1 MNPLTLALRQLRR
14 EWRSGELAV
23 LIAALVIAVGALSS
37 VSFATDR
44 VRQSVERRAA
54 ESLAADI
61 VIRSRNEISESLAD
75 AARARDLETARTL
88 EFPSV
93 VTSGERGQL
102 AEIRAV
108 TDGYPLRGQLEISE
122 QAYGPSTTTDE
133 LPGPG
138 EVWAEPRLVGALG
151 VDTGA
156 EIRVGAKTFTL
167 TRVISYAP
175 DQGFSFVEIAPMLV
189 MRMDELEGSGLLGPA
204 SRVSHRLLIAGER
217 GAIDAYRSTVEN
229 ELEPGQRLSD
239 IRDARPELVS
249 AINRADQFLNLAAL
263 VAVLLAAVAIAMAA
277 RRYATRETDTVAILK
292 CLGAQRR
299 DVLWGYL
306 AQLLIIALVA
316 GLAGIVIGYAA
327 QSFLLMLVKDIIGQ
341 ELPPA
346 SLAPAPWSLALGV
359 IILSGFG
366 LPPVLGLVR
375 TSPIRVL
382 RRDMGGVPITGWLVY
397 SIALVAISTIL
408 ILQTGD
414 LKLSLYV
421 LGGAAG
427 GAILLGSGAAA
438 LVYVLNRFRR
448 GVGVAWRF
456 GVASIVRRGRDSIV
470 QVTAFG
476 LGMLVLLLLAVVRT
490 DLRDSWQAMLPE
502 DAPNH
507 FMINI
512 QPDEHDAVRE
522 FFRERNVEPPELRA
536 MVRSRLTAI
545 NGTPITEI
553 DFSAEGR
560 SQRFAEREQNLS
572 WAGELAE
579 SNSIA
584 AGEWWTPDEYSEPL
598 VSLDDEAARR
608 LGVGLGDKLTYDI
621 AGQELVATVDSLRLI
636 EWDSFEPNFFMVVPP
651 SLLENYPATFIG
663 SVHVPSDRAPMMLE
677 LVRAYPS
684 VTVIDL
690 DTIIAQVKSV
700 MDQAALAVE
709 YIFLFTLAAGVL
721 VLLAAVQSTRD
732 ERRFESAM
740 LRTLGATQRTVISGV
755 VAEFLLLGLLAAA
768 LAVVA
773 ASVSGWLLA
782 TEVGARRALVVAAAP
797 TLLVSGAVNW
807 DLPSLALATA
817 GLVAHRRGHDGWTGV
832 WLGLGTAAKLWPGLA
847 LVALVPAA

>member
-1 MNPLTLALRQLRR
+1 MNPLALALRQLRR

-23 LIAALVIAVGALSS
+23 LIVALIIAVGALSS
-37 VSFATDR
+37 VGFATDR
-44 VRQSVERRAA
+44 VRQGVERRAA

-61 VIRSRNEISESLAD
+61 VIRSRDAISEELAEI
-75 AARARDLETARTL
+75 AESNNLETARTL

-93 VTSGERGQL
+93 VTTSERGQL

-108 TDGYPLRGQLEISE
+108 TSGYPLRGQLEISKR
-122 QAYGPSTTTDE
+122 AYGESIATDD
-133 LPGPG
+133 LPARG

-151 VDTGA
+151 VDTGD
-156 EIRVGAKTFTL
+156 ELRVGSKTFTL

-189 MRMDELEGSGLLGPA
+189 MNMDDLEGTGLLGPA
-204 SRVSHRLLIAGER
+204 SRVSNRLLVAGER
-217 GAIDAYRSTVEN
+217 GNVDTFRN
-229 ELEPGQRLSD
+229 EIEDTLAPGQRLSD
-239 IRDARPELVS
+239 IRDARPELVRS
-249 AINRADQFLNLAAL
+249 IDRADQFLNLAAL

-306 AQLLIIALVA
+306 AQLLIIAIAA
-316 GLAGIVIGYAA
+316 GIVGIVIGYVA

-341 ELPPA
+341 DLPAA
-346 SLAPAPWSLALGV
+346 SLASAPWSLALGV
-359 IILSGFG
+359 IILAGFG

-382 RRDMGGVPITGWLVY
+382 RRDVGGLPVTGWLVY
-397 SIALVAISTIL
+397 SIALVAISAIL

-427 GAILLGSGAAA
+427 GALLLGIGAAA
-438 LVYVLNRFRR
+438 LIWLLNHFRR

-456 GVASIVRRGRDSIV
+456 GVASIVRRGRSSIV

-476 LGMLVLLLLAVVRT
+476 LGMFVLLLLAVVRT
-490 DLRDSWQAMLPE
+490 DLLESWQAILPE

-512 QPDEHDAVRE
+512 QPDERDDVIE
-522 FFRERNVEPPELRA
+522 FFSERNVTPPDLRA
-536 MVRSRLTAI
+536 MVRSRLVEI
-545 NGTPITEI
+545 NGVPITEMSFET
-553 DFSAEGR
+553 DGM
-560 SQRFAEREQNLS
+560 SQRFAERDQNLS
-572 WAGELAE
+572 WAGELAK
-579 SNSIA
+579 SNTVLE
-584 AGEWWTPDEYSEPL
+584 GDWWTPEEYGEPL

-608 LGVGLGDKLTYDI
+608 LGVTLGDELTYDI
-621 AGQELVATVDSLRLI
+621 AGERVTVTVDNIRLI
-636 EWDSFEPNFFMVVPP
+636 DWDSFQPNFFMVVPP
-651 SLLENYPATFIG
+651 AVLENYAATFIG
-663 SVHVPSDRAPMMLE
+663 SVYVDRERSRMLLD
-677 LVRAYPS
+677 LVHRYPS
-684 VTVIDL
+684 ITVIDL
-690 DTIIAQVKSV
+690 DTIMAQVKSV

-721 VLLAAVQSTRD
+721 VLLAAVQATRD

-740 LRTLGATQRTVISGV
+740 LRTLGATRRTVFSGV
-755 VAEFLLLGLLAAA
+755 VAEFTLLGLLAAA

-773 ASVSGWLLA
+773 AGVSGWLLA
-782 TEVGARRALVVAAAP
+782 TQVFGLDYQTSPKVWLIGLITGTLFTGATGV
-797 TLLVSGAVNW
+797 
-807 DLPSLALATA
+807 LAT
-817 GLVAHRRGHDGWTGV
+817 RRVVRQPPLLT
-832 WLGLGTAAKLWPGLA
+832 LRQR
-847 LVALVPAA
+847 